1 MIERISLLTFSENF
15 AKIYILYLREEIKV
29 KNVFTSCILS
39 KKPNSLKECMKMDHI
54 SASLWAWCE
63 TIETI
68 GKIVCWVIGIIGII
82 TAFALAE
89 DGGFRV
95 FITIIAITAAL
106 AFFQYITY
114 HLIAI
119 ILGAGA
125 SIVHN
130 VRITAGTALYCA
142 ENDGEVQG
150 EKSTKSSDKSVVR
163 QRTTDTAS
171 PLNCYDAGYWTCQKC
186 KSKNGAGNQYC
197 KNCGEYK

>member
-1 MIERISLLTFSENF
+1 M
-15 AKIYILYLREEIKV
+15 
-29 KNVFTSCILS
+29 KNIFRSCILS
-39 KKPNSLKECMKMDHI
+39 KKPSSLSECMKMDHI

-82 TAFALAE
+82 TAFALAG
-89 DGGFRV
+89 DGGFLT
-95 FITIIAITAAL
+95 FIIVIAITAAL

-130 VRITAGTALYCA
+130 VRITASTALYCA
-142 ENDGEVQG
+142 DSDSEIRE
-150 EKSTKSSDKSVVR
+150 EKNTKSSDDSIVR
-163 QRTTDTAS
+163 QKTAAGTT
-171 PLNCYDAGYWTCQKC
+171 PLNSYYAGYWTCKKC
-186 KSKNGAGNQYC
+186 KSKNGSGNRYC